1 MKIFDMHI
9 HAENTPPCPEKLLGN
24 MAKAGV
30 YGGCVFSTPPFEQ
43 EFAEGFIGGGLDF
56 DARVHEVL
64 SWCRGYEDRL
74 FPILWVHP
82 EEKDILSKVEI
93 AARAG
98 IAAFKMICSNY
109 YIYEEKPMALLR
121 KIASL
126 GKPVIFHSGILWDGN
141 VSSAYNR
148 PLNFEALLEIEG
160 IRFSMGHCA
169 WPWIDECIALYGKF
183 LNAKAVGKRV
193 EMFFDLT
200 PGTPKIYREELFRK
214 LYTLGYNVGDNV
226 MFGLDSSADAW
237 SEKWAADWLET
248 DGAIMDALGIS
259 LANREKLYEKN
270 LLRFLGKTEAAV
282 EIEPPATDDAHVWSP
297 VNPEVAEIAEK
308 WYRRLGFPNV
318 LDEQFFASLKQ
329 IPVSDAITVEGYD
342 KHCKCGK
349 RNLISYLF
357 LCEKT
362 REKYAAMGIDESI
375 MDATL
380 SDLVRW
386 TVEWTNVKGELYL
399 GELSWLARHLSASIF
414 RIGRLQYCKGKA
426 AVDFPSLGVLK
437 GDPIIEVHIPKGEG
451 LTKENCLA
459 SLSEARAFFAAHF
472 PDYEYK
478 CFTTHSWLLD
488 DTLKK
493 YLPEESGILAFA
505 SLFEIAGRD
514 ASDALFKYIFTWDT
528 TRLNLPYRYPLSSLA
543 AKVQRAAM
551 EGETFYEV
559 HGAIAK

>member
-9 HAENTPPCPEKLLGN
+9 HAESTPPCPEKLLGN

-30 YGGCVFSTPPFEQ
+30 YGGCVFSTPPKEQ
-43 EFAEGFIGGGLDF
+43 GMAPSLDF
-56 DARVHEVL
+56 EDRLAEAL
-64 SWCRGYEDRL
+64 SWCKGYEDRL
-74 FPILWVHP
+74 FPVLWVHP

-93 AARAG
+93 AAKAG
-98 IAAFKMICSNY
+98 IVAFKMICADY
-109 YIYEEKPMALLR
+109 YIYEERPMALLR

-148 PLNFEALLEIEG
+148 PLNFEALLGIEG
-160 IRFSMGHCA
+160 IRFSMGHCS
-169 WPWIDECIALYGKF
+169 WPWIDECIAMYGKF
-183 LNAKAVGKRV
+183 LNARTTGKHV
-193 EMFFDLT
+193 EMFFDIT

-214 LYTLGYNVGDNV
+214 LYELGYNVGDNV

-237 SEKWAADWLET
+237 SEKWAAEWLKT
-248 DGAIMDALGIS
+248 DGAIMDELGIS
-259 LANREKLYEKN
+259 LENREKLYEKN

-282 EIEPPATDDAHVWSP
+282 EIEPPATDDAHAWSA
-297 VNPEVAEIAEK
+297 VNPAVAETIEK
-308 WYRRLGFPNV
+308 WYRRLGFPKE
-318 LDEQFFASLKQ
+318 LDEQFFVALRQ
-329 IPVSDAITVEGYD
+329 IPVSDAITVESYY
-342 KHCKCGK
+342 KYCKCGK

-362 REKYAAMGIDESI
+362 KEKYEAMGLPESI
-375 MDATL
+375 LDATL

-437 GDPIIEVHIPKGEG
+437 GDPIIEVHIPKGER

-459 SLSEARAFFAAHF
+459 SLSEARAFFKKHF
-472 PDYEYK
+472 PDYDYK

-488 DTLKK
+488 DALKK

-505 SLFEIAGRD
+505 SLFEIAGGEE
-514 ASDALFKYIFTWDT
+514 SYELLKYIFTWDT
-528 TRLNLPYRYPLSSLA
+528 TRLNLPYRYPYSSLA
-543 AKVQRAAM
+543 AKVQRAVLS
-551 EGETFYEV
+551 GETFHEV